1 MRSGGGAPGG
11 GDTGSWFLVPCLC
24 VARVFIDVETFNV
37 NIIIKCIFVPAALQF
52 MNTYQEVQQAFKLLG
67 QCFNFK

>member
-11 GDTGSWFLVPCLC
+11 AEYLVLVPCLC

-67 QCFNFK
+67 QRFNFK

>member
-1 MRSGGGAPGG
+1 MIRGRGSGGSGEYLV
-11 GDTGSWFLVPCLC
+11 LVPCLC

-52 MNTYQEVQQAFKLLG
+52 MNTYQKVQQAFKLLG